1 MIATDIQNAYNQTK
15 WALLLRGLLSLV
27 VGIVILARP
36 MDSVV
41 ALALVIA
48 LWSLFDG
55 IVGIVRSFTLRGI
68 VQHWWVL
75 LLAGIVGV
83 AFGIAALYYFPG
95 LSLTFAVV
103 WTAYWLT
110 ITGVMAGYI
119 GWQERGAG
127 LAWGWT
133 MAFAVAAFIAGV
145 IAFMSPAATLATLLG
160 VLAGFAIISGV
171 FLLIGAAKMVSVQQR
186 VNSTMS
192 NTARA

>member
-119 GWQERGAG
+119 GWQERSAG

-186 VNSTMS
+186 VNSTLS
-192 NTARA
+192 NTARV

>member
-1 MIATDIQNAYNQTK
+1 MIATEIQNAYNQTK

-83 AFGIAALYYFPG
+83 AFGLAALYYFPG

-119 GWQERGAG
+119 AWQERSAG
-127 LAWGWT
+127 LTWGWT
-133 MAFAVAAFIAGV
+133 MAFAVAAFLAGI

-171 FLLIGAAKMVSVQQR
+171 FLLIGAAKMASVQQN
-186 VNSTMS
+186 VKSTFS

>member
-1 MIATDIQNAYNQTK
+1 
-15 WALLLRGLLSLV
+15 
-27 VGIVILARP
+27 

-83 AFGIAALYYFPG
+83 AFGLAALYYFPG

-119 GWQERGAG
+119 AWQERSAG
-127 LAWGWT
+127 LTWGWT
-133 MAFAVAAFIAGV
+133 MAFAVAAFLAGI

-171 FLLIGAAKMVSVQQR
+171 FLLIAAAKMASVQQN
-186 VNSTMS
+186 VKSTFS
-192 NTARA
+192 NTAHA